1 MVKRQIAVFENLI
14 HQRETETRPVASR
27 SNASAA
33 NLRNTKPA
41 PRLVTC
47 ALYSAAIFHPMQ
59 TEPPFNERGVTLSR
73 AGLSAAGQMFPLR
86 DLRSARVVR
95 ISRKKPLPITMG
107 VIGLVALVVGAII
120 GSGPALVLGL
130 MIAVVGYLSW
140 ITQDVIYQL
149 LVTTPDGEREVLITK
164 DQEFA
169 DRVAVLV
176 HEAIAKHARNT
187 APSAN

>member
-1 MVKRQIAVFENLI
+1 
-14 HQRETETRPVASR
+14 
-27 SNASAA
+27 
-33 NLRNTKPA
+33 
-41 PRLVTC
+41 
-47 ALYSAAIFHPMQ
+47 MQ

-95 ISRKKPLPITMG
+95 IARKKPLPIIMAA
-107 VIGLVALVVGAII
+107 IGFATLVAGAIT
-120 GSGPALVLGL
+120 GSGPALVLGV

-169 DRVAVLV
+169 DRVAGLV
-176 HEAIAKHARNT
+176 HQAIEKHAQNA
-187 APSAN
+187 APSAS